1 MAKRARTRGGR
12 TWWIAAAIVVAALLV
27 LWWFRA
33 QRVETPAPPAIKSA
47 LPSIAEPPDARDHD
61 QGEITGD
68 EKEDLQ
74 RIIRERGAASPG
86 P

>member
-1 MAKRARTRGGR
+1 V
-12 TWWIAAAIVVAALLV
+12 AIVVAALLV

-33 QRVETPAPPAIKSA
+33 QRVEAPAPPAIKSA
-47 LPSIAEPPDARDHD
+47 LPSIAEPSDARDHD
-61 QGEITGD
+61 EITGD

-74 RIIRERGAASPG
+74 RIIQERGAATPG

>member
-1 MAKRARTRGGR
+1 MAKRARKRGG
-12 TWWIAAAIVVAALLV
+12 TAWWTVAAIVVAALLV

-47 LPSIAEPPDARDHD
+47 LPSIAEPPDGRDHD

-74 RIIRERGAASPG
+74 RIIRERSGASPG

>member
-1 MAKRARTRGGR
+1 MAKRARKRRGR
-12 TWWIAAAIVVAALLV
+12 TWWTTAAIVVAALLV

-61 QGEITGD
+61 HGEITGD

-74 RIIRERGAASPG
+74 RIIRERRGATPG
-86 P
+86 G